1 MDSRRRATRY
11 APRYSFPPFLL
22 RGRRTERLLSSSAPT
37 PTCAAAA
44 DGDVAL
50 PSSSWSQFP
59 LSCAPP
65 PPLAAAGSSAQRSY
79 AVLLR
84 SKSPTSPVRD
94 EFISRP
100 RRFLAFTYIIH
111 ESSGGQGEPKREGG
125 EGERRPGHVRY
136 WGPGSTR
143 ARRHRLLSRRRSQSR
158 QSRPIRRCP
167 RGPRRRARARARE
180 RQVGRWLGK
189 HRVWASLGRRRS
201 RPWEI
206 PLCPVGLFPCV
217 FWASFELW
225 MTMRGMLVL
234 SWSFGAV
241 CLERPEHAVA
251 QVVGFSALFPHPSR
265 LIDCALAN
273 HRL

>member
-1 MDSRRRATRY
+1 M
-11 APRYSFPPFLL
+11 
-22 RGRRTERLLSSSAPT
+22 
-37 PTCAAAA
+37 
-44 DGDVAL
+44 
-50 PSSSWSQFP
+50 
-59 LSCAPP
+59 
-65 PPLAAAGSSAQRSY
+65 
-79 AVLLR
+79 LLR

-94 EFISRP
+94 ELISRP

-111 ESSGGQGEPKREGG
+111 ESSGGDEENRNVRGGGG
-125 EGERRPGHVRY
+125 EREKGGRGHVRY

-143 ARRHRLLSRRRSQSR
+143 ARRHRLLLPHRSQSR

-167 RGPRRRARARARE
+167 RGPRRRARAKARARL
-180 RQVGRWLGK
+180 VGRWLGK

-206 PLCPVGLFPCV
+206 LFCPAGHFPCV

-234 SWSFGAV
+234 SWSFGVV
-241 CLERPEHAVA
+241 CLGRPEHAVA
-251 QVVGFSALFPHPSR
+251 QHGKIIGFSALFPHPSS
-265 LIDCALAN
+265 LIGCALAN